1 LHRCLLCG
9 LTFCLF
15 PPMMFP
21 SPFQLYPSP
30 LLFPFSTNF
39 SYHIIYGCKCNVNLL
54 CIYACCSLLRYLN
67 SFISSL
73 AKFLAINLDCN
84 CWLAPALR
92 RCPRKA
98 RYERI
103 QNRCILL
110 WNYNEGT
117 FDFSI
122 LG

>member
-73 AKFLAINLDCN
+73 DKETLSPPFCSTLLLMCLPECLLKLLIITLFQDCLD
-84 CWLAPALR
+84 LFV
-92 RCPRKA
+92 
-98 RYERI
+98 
-103 QNRCILL
+103 LL
-110 WNYNEGT
+110 E
-117 FDFSI
+117 
-122 LG
+122 